1 MANNM
6 QPAYGFP
13 GQPQQAVFSPFR
25 LGHNQKVVPPPIPNI
40 PEEIAHYQEMQ
51 RMNTRLWHWRN
62 KPGIVDENAYP
73 NLYLMPIPWHYRGA
87 GKSPSDFQTQGTH
100 WNMEPLTPSD
110 KAENLDPATSGDQ
123 LPERA
128 RRAWH
133 RLQEV
138 KQFFGS
144 GGATPGFNK
153 TWHYKKVLGYG
164 GNGLACH
171 YCVEDGPEKSQ
182 DAAVKVQIKGWRSSS
197 LKREQEMMRKLTH
210 SKHIIQEVPRDRIG
224 KRARKRIPVDWT
236 SLDSSDEYDSS
247 GDEDVPLYQ
256 PSSVSGVARRCGLS
270 LSVFF
275 YIYSLENIFTLTT
288 GIQPLP
294 QKVVTRRKDLPLW
307 VIDNK
312 HSRWD
317 QAPAFSAKK
326 PSPPGEKSFIV
337 LEFAEHGDLNNF
349 MGKMNMQGGGMPLR
363 IHWNWWLCLVKQCVA
378 MTYYPRKFH
387 PNRFNANGQDL
398 DEIVPDASISWRKK
412 NMVHFDFD
420 VFNGGLT
427 PDDGQ
432 HSIVPVL
439 KLADF
444 GLAEEIK
451 PQKRDTYYL
460 AYRRMAKWAYYSPEQ
475 FGAEWEFI
483 PADRNGSNICG
494 ERVAG
499 NYGSHTNVYCAA
511 LVMISVMTGCYPP
524 QPPLRGTMTLDDGT
538 EIVSYGSFLLDDAT
552 WGMFDFELRMILA
565 RCLAHYPDQRPS
577 VEELLQNAV
586 ANTARANAEMDT
598 DDDIRFWYKDQVLGA
613 PTTPQAQSP
622 QAGSYAGRIS
632 PSRVSTGRIFE
643 SHVSAGILGR

>member
-13 GQPQQAVFSPFR
+13 GQPQQAVYSPFR
-25 LGHNQKVVPPPIPNI
+25 LGHNQNVVPPPIPNI
-40 PEEIAHYQEMQ
+40 PEEIEHYQEMQ

-62 KPGIVDENAYP
+62 VPGIVNENAYP
-73 NLYLMPIPWHYRGA
+73 NWYLMPIPWHYRGV
-87 GKSPSDFQTQGTH
+87 GESPSDFQAQGNH
-100 WNMEPLTPSD
+100 WNMEPLKPSD
-110 KAENLDPATSGDQ
+110 KAEDLDAATSEDQ

-128 RRAWH
+128 RRPWH
-133 RLQEV
+133 RLQDV

-144 GGATPGFNK
+144 GGATPGSNK

-171 YCVEDGPEKSQ
+171 YRVEDGPANGQ
-182 DAAVKVQIKGWRSSS
+182 DVAVKVQIKGWRSSS

-210 SKHIIQEVPRDRIG
+210 SKHIIQEVPRDPIG
-224 KRARKRIPVDWT
+224 KRARKSIPVDWT
-236 SLDSSDEYDSS
+236 TLDSSDEYDSS
-247 GDEDVPLYQ
+247 GDEDVP
-256 PSSVSGVARRCGLS
+256 
-270 LSVFF
+270 
-275 YIYSLENIFTLTT
+275 
-288 GIQPLP
+288 PLP
-294 QKVVTRRKDLPLW
+294 QKVVTRRKDLPIW
-307 VIDNK
+307 VIDDK

-317 QAPAFSAKK
+317 RAPPFSAKK
-326 PSPPGEKSFIV
+326 PSPRDEKNFIV

-387 PNRFNANGQDL
+387 PDRFSANGQDL

-420 VFNGGLT
+420 VFNVFMGGLT
-427 PDDGQ
+427 PGDDQ
-432 HSIVPVL
+432 HSIIPVL

-460 AYRRMAKWAYYSPEQ
+460 AYRRLAKWAYYSPEQ

-483 PADRNGSNICG
+483 PADRNGSNICD

-511 LVMISVMTGCYPP
+511 LVMISIMTGCYPP
-524 QPPLRGTMTLDDGT
+524 QPPLHGTMTLDDGT
-538 EIVSYGSFLLDDAT
+538 KIVSYGGFLLDDTA
-552 WGMFDFELRMILA
+552 WGMFDFQLRMILA

-577 VEELLQNAV
+577 VEELLQNALT
-586 ANTARANAEMDT
+586 NTARANAEMDT
-598 DDDIRFWYKDQVLGA
+598 DDEVRFWYKDQVLGA

-622 QAGSYAGRIS
+622 QAGSTLAGYPAVGS
-632 PSRVSTGRIFE
+632 QQAGSLQTPSLPVYSVDRSDPNNPRVTKKAKSM
-643 SHVSAGILGR
+643 

>member
-1 MANNM
+1 M
-6 QPAYGFP
+6 QPSYGFP

-25 LGHNQKVVPPPIPNI
+25 LGHNQNLVPPPIPNI
-40 PEEIAHYQEMQ
+40 PEEIAHYEEMQ

-62 KPGIVDENAYP
+62 TPGIVNESAYP
-73 NLYLMPIPWHYRGA
+73 NWYLMPIPWHYRGA
-87 GKSPSDFQTQGTH
+87 GESPSDFQAWGSH
-100 WNMEPLTPSD
+100 WNMEPLKPSD
-110 KAENLDPATSGDQ
+110 RAEDLDAATSGDQ

-133 RLQEV
+133 RLQDV

-144 GGATPGFNK
+144 GGATPGSNK

-171 YCVEDGPEKSQ
+171 YRVEGGQADGQ
-182 DAAVKVQIKGWRSSS
+182 DVAVKVQIKGWRSSS

-247 GDEDVPLYQ
+247 GDDDVP
-256 PSSVSGVARRCGLS
+256 
-270 LSVFF
+270 
-275 YIYSLENIFTLTT
+275 
-288 GIQPLP
+288 PLP
-294 QKVVTRRKDLPLW
+294 QKVVTRRKDLPIR
-307 VIDNK
+307 VIDDK

-317 QAPAFSAKK
+317 RTPPISAKK
-326 PSPPGEKSFIV
+326 PSPPDEKNFIV

-349 MGKMNMQGGGMPLR
+349 MGKMNTQGGGMPLR

-378 MTYYPRKFH
+378 MAYYPRKFH
-387 PNRFNANGQDL
+387 PDRFNANGQDL

-420 VFNGGLT
+420 VFNVFMGGLT
-427 PDDGQ
+427 PGDDQ
-432 HSIVPVL
+432 HSIIPVL

-460 AYRRMAKWAYYSPEQ
+460 AYRRLAKWAYYAPEQ

-483 PADRNGSNICG
+483 PADRNGSNICD

-511 LVMISVMTGCYPP
+511 LVMISVITGCYPP
-524 QPPLRGTMTLDDGT
+524 QPPLRAIMMLDDGT
-538 EIVSYGSFLLDDAT
+538 EIVSYGSFLLDET
-552 WGMFDFELRMILA
+552 VWSMFDFELRWILA

-577 VEELLQNAV
+577 VEELLQNAL

-598 DDDIRFWYKDQVLGA
+598 DDDVRFWYKDQVLGA

-622 QAGSYAGRIS
+622 QAGF
-632 PSRVSTGRIFE
+632 T
-643 SHVSAGILGR
+643 SAGYPPVGSPQAGSLQTASLPVYSVDRSDPNNPRVVKKAKSM